1 MHKKKG
7 GKVYCCLIAVIFVAV
22 LGVFFLLQV
31 VSPDKS
37 YSELENRNLQTTPQ
51 FNISQLTSGRYG
63 SHTEKWV
70 SDQFPFR
77 SGWIQIKDL
86 ADRVL
91 GKVESNHIF
100 LAKKGYLIEDFIG
113 AKEENYRMQ
122 LDGLRRFAK
131 KHPNLKQ
138 SMLVAPTALNI
149 YEDLLPAFVKTGNQD
164 AYLDRIRSE
173 VEEMGI
179 TFVDVRDAFRAADEV
194 QLYYKT
200 DHHWTTD
207 GAYIAYRKFAE
218 TMKWDDRNTSYHRIP
233 VSDSFSGTM
242 TASSGFRMSEKE
254 PIYVYLPEESSES
267 AEKYTVNY
275 VKEAEK
281 TASLYCSEKL
291 NQRNQY
297 EVFLG
302 GNHPLVKIC
311 TTSETGRT
319 LLVVKDS
326 YANCFLPFLVEHYD
340 KILVVD
346 PRYYSDSLSGLVNSE
361 QVTDVLY
368 LYNANTLAQ
377 DSSLVTV
384 LE

>member
-1 MHKKKG
+1 
-7 GKVYCCLIAVIFVAV
+7 
-22 LGVFFLLQV
+22 
-31 VSPDKS
+31 
-37 YSELENRNLQTTPQ
+37 
-51 FNISQLTSGRYG
+51 
-63 SHTEKWV
+63 
-70 SDQFPFR
+70 
-77 SGWIQIKDL
+77 
-86 ADRVL
+86 
-91 GKVESNHIF
+91 
-100 LAKKGYLIEDFIG
+100 
-113 AKEENYRMQ
+113 
-122 LDGLRRFAK
+122 
-131 KHPNLKQ
+131 
-138 SMLVAPTALNI
+138 
-149 YEDLLPAFVKTGNQD
+149 
-164 AYLDRIRSE
+164 
-173 VEEMGI
+173 
-179 TFVDVRDAFRAADEV
+179 
-194 QLYYKT
+194 
-200 DHHWTTD
+200 
-207 GAYIAYRKFAE
+207 
-218 TMKWDDRNTSYHRIP
+218 MKWDDRNTSYHRIP

>member
-7 GKVYCCLIAVIFVAV
+7 GKVYCCLIAAVFVAA
-22 LGVFFLLQV
+22 LGVFFLLQI
-31 VSPDKS
+31 VSPDKTF
-37 YSELENRNLQTTPQ
+37 SELENRNLQTAPQ
-51 FNISQLTSGRYG
+51 FSISQVISGRY
-63 SHTEKWV
+63 STHTEKWV
-70 SDQFPFR
+70 ADQFPFR
-77 SGWIQIKDL
+77 SGWIQIKEL

-113 AKEENYRMQ
+113 GKEENYRMQ
-122 LDGLRRFAK
+122 MDGLRRFAK
-131 KHPNLKQ
+131 GHPNLKQ
-138 SMLVAPTALNI
+138 SMLVAPTAVNI
-149 YEDLLPAFVKTGNQD
+149 YEDLLPAFAKTGNQD
-164 AYLDRIRSE
+164 AYLDRIRSD
-173 VEEMGI
+173 VEKMGI
-179 TFVDVRDAFRAADEV
+179 TFVDVRDTFRATDEI

-207 GAYIAYRKFAE
+207 GAYLAYQKLAE
-218 TMKWDDRNTSYHRIP
+218 TLGWKVRTVYNRIP
-233 VSDSFSGTM
+233 VTDSFSGTM
-242 TASSGFRMSEKE
+242 TASSGFRMREKE
-254 PIYVYLPEESSES
+254 PIYVYLPDDSS
-267 AEKYTVNY
+267 KNTVQYTVNY
-275 VKEAEK
+275 VAEAEK
-281 TASLYCSEKL
+281 TASLYCTEKL
-291 NQRNQY
+291 DQRDQY

-311 TTSETGRT
+311 TTAETGRT